1 MAFSVFL
8 NKNHK
13 LRNLWWVA
21 VFFLVLAAITFPFI
35 LLSQHYKF
43 EITILYQAVIVIAAS
58 VICQL
63 LRREPLSDL
72 FGVFNFRWIKAFFMG
87 LFIGALLMLA
97 PALILFV
104 FGVVSWE
111 VNAFNLFPLL
121 SVTVVFVA
129 VAVAEE
135 VLFRGFIFQ
144 RLIDAMGQ
152 WPAQLIIAA
161 YFLLIHLNNPGMTG
175 NIKLLAGIN
184 IFLASIMFGLAYIKT
199 KSLSMPIGIHFM
211 ANWVQG
217 VFLGFGVSG
226 NEQEGFLNPIFNSA
240 SEWLTGGS
248 FGLEAS
254 IPGLIAVVITMIVLY
269 RWNLRKIN
277 TAVYFWV
284 LLTCFLVF

>member
-8 NKNHK
+8 NKNGK

-21 VFFLVLAAITFPFI
+21 VFFLVLAAITFPLI
-35 LLSQHYKF
+35 LLSQHYTF

-58 VICQL
+58 LICQL
-63 LRREPLSDL
+63 LRKEPLRDL
-72 FGVFNFRWIKAFFMG
+72 FGNFNFRWIKDFFMG
-87 LFIGALLMLA
+87 LFIGALLMLI

-104 FGVVSWE
+104 FGAVSWQIST
-111 VNAFNLFPLL
+111 VDLSKIL
-121 SVTVVFVA
+121 SVTLLFVA

-144 RLIDAMGQ
+144 RLIGALGN

-175 NIKLLAGIN
+175 SIKLLAGIN
-184 IFLASIMFGLAYIKT
+184 IFLASVMFGLAFIQT
-199 KSLSMPIGIHFM
+199 KSLAMPIGMHFM

-217 VFLGFGVSG
+217 VLLGFGVSG
-226 NEQEGFLNPIFNSA
+226 NEHVGFLKPIFNSA
-240 SEWLTGGS
+240 SAWLTGGS

-254 IPGLIAVVITMIVLY
+254 IPGLVAVVITIIVLY
-269 RWNLRKIN
+269 RWKPAKN
-277 TAVYFWV
+277 
-284 LLTCFLVF
+284 

>member
-1 MAFSVFL
+1 MAFSLFL
-8 NKNHK
+8 NKNGK

-58 VICQL
+58 LICQL
-63 LRREPLSDL
+63 LRKEPLSDL
-72 FGVFNFRWIKAFFMG
+72 FGAFNIKWLKDLFAG
-87 LFIGALLMLA
+87 LSIGALLMLI
-97 PALILFV
+97 PALILFI
-104 FGVVSWE
+104 FGAVSWQINT
-111 VNAFNLFPLL
+111 VDLSKIL
-121 SVTVVFVA
+121 SVTIVFVA

-144 RLIDAMGQ
+144 RLISALGN
-152 WPAQLIIAA
+152 WPAQLIIAG

-184 IFLASIMFGLAYIKT
+184 IFLASVMFGLAFLQT
-199 KSLSMPIGIHFM
+199 KSLSMPIGMHFM

-217 VFLGFGVSG
+217 VLLGFGVSG
-226 NEQEGFLNPIFNSA
+226 NEQLGFLKPIFNSA
-240 SEWLTGGS
+240 SAWLTGGS

-254 IPGLIAVVITMIVLY
+254 IPGLITVVITIIFLY
-269 RWNLRKIN
+269 RWKP
-277 TAVYFWV
+277 AKS
-284 LLTCFLVF
+284 